1 MVKHATIY
9 LRDLS
14 KALRKQDDDAVLR
27 EVHFLAAQFTTME
40 KMMKDKKWN
49 AKYNES
55 VNEGKLDR
63 IGSQLIKDLDKKYK
77 NQKGTISTFNKIK
90 KDLRKKMPRV
100 SDRVAGSI
108 ANQYNDFLLDKD
120 LNPKEKLR
128 LMVLTLKGLGM
139 NEFVKEDT
147 KDIAKAKKLSQKLQ
161 GIEGKYRKVMY
172 DLSDRLQADDKNHK
186 LQDELIKS
194 YTKNVTSFMRD
205 MIKIT
210 KRVK

>member
-1 MVKHATIY
+1 
-9 LRDLS
+9 
-14 KALRKQDDDAVLR
+14 
-27 EVHFLAAQFTTME
+27 
-40 KMMKDKKWN
+40 
-49 AKYNES
+49 
-55 VNEGKLDR
+55 
-63 IGSQLIKDLDKKYK
+63 
-77 NQKGTISTFNKIK
+77 
-90 KDLRKKMPRV
+90 MPRV